1 MQTRGYLLLWAAV
14 VALGTLFT
22 ESCMSAGP
30 GVSRQEPGVSRQDV
44 SGGDPFQP
52 LSVKETHLAAG
63 GKCLVELIYDARG
76 NLADV
81 KPITPGCVVTI
92 GNPTVNGQPLR
103 NNTGRYGITFGDGS
117 GTCYGPPVPDPA
129 RCVNP

>member
-14 VALGTLFT
+14 VALSTLFT

-30 GVSRQEPGVSRQDV
+30 SVSRQDV

-81 KPITPGCVVTI
+81 KPITSGCVVTI

-103 NNTGRYGITFGDGS
+103 NNTGRYGITFGDGTE
-117 GTCYGPPVPDPA
+117 TCYGPPVPDPA
-129 RCVNP
+129 RCVK